1 MFPPQMPAVKVL
13 AHELQVTKLAVDN
26 DVLVYLLVSGQFA
39 LFFVT
44 LSALV
49 TNEVAIFGVNNL
61 VVSQLTWLCKGFS
74 TLLTVERSHYNL
86 FIWFDA
92 QLWMLEQ
99 VDLQR
104 ACQVELF

>member
-1 MFPPQMPAVKVL
+1 MAECSSTILARVSGLMFPPQMPAVQVL
-13 AHELQVTKLAVDN
+13 AHKLQVTKLAVDD

-61 VVSQLTWLCKGFS
+61 VVSLS
-74 TLLTVERSHYNL
+74 RRS
-86 FIWFDA
+86 
-92 QLWMLEQ
+92 
-99 VDLQR
+99 R
-104 ACQVELF
+104 